1 MSSSL
6 KPRLCAMPIKMIFLK
21 LYVHIGMIIK
31 VCKVC
36 GEAKEAG
43 QSTWV
48 VHKGKPIGKT
58 CKLCFGK
65 KSLER
70 YHKDEHR
77 KKTVREAALS
87 RYHKNPS
94 IKLYNKEYCRK
105 RYATPEGRLFF
116 KAASAKYS
124 RENAAKVA
132 ALAMKRYTAKLLR
145 QPKWADL
152 HKIEAFYIEAAK
164 LTELT
169 GIRYEVDHII
179 PLQGLRVSGLHVHN
193 NLQILSKSE
202 NSSKGN
208 KFDMEAFN
216 NKFVS

>member
-1 MSSSL
+1 
-6 KPRLCAMPIKMIFLK
+6 MIFSK
-21 LYVHIGMIIK
+21 LYVNIGMTIK
-31 VCKVC
+31 TCKVC
-36 GEAKEAG
+36 GEPKEATRD
-43 QSTWV
+43 TWV

-58 CKLCFGK
+58 CKLCFSK

-70 YHKDEHR
+70 YHKDAHR
-77 KKTVREAALS
+77 RKAVQEAAIS
-87 RYHKNPS
+87 RYYKNPGVR
-94 IKLYNKEYCRK
+94 LYNKEYCRK
-105 RYATPEGRLFF
+105 RYATPEGRQVF
-116 KAASAKYS
+116 KLASARYS

-132 ALAMKRYTAKLLR
+132 ALAMKRHTAKLLR

>member
-1 MSSSL
+1 
-6 KPRLCAMPIKMIFLK
+6 MIFLK
-21 LYVHIGMIIK
+21 LYVNIGMTIK
-31 VCKVC
+31 TCKVC
-36 GEAKEAG
+36 GEPKEATRD
-43 QSTWV
+43 TWV

-58 CKLCFGK
+58 CKLCFSK

-70 YHKDEHR
+70 YHKDAHR
-77 KKTVREAALS
+77 RKAVQEAAIS
-87 RYHKNPS
+87 RYYKNPGVR
-94 IKLYNKEYCRK
+94 LYNKEYCRK
-105 RYATPEGRLFF
+105 RYATPEGRQVF
-116 KAASAKYS
+116 KLASARYS

-132 ALAMKRYTAKLLR
+132 ALAMKRHTAKLLR